1 MVPERISELD
11 TPCLLVEKSRLEKN
25 INSMKS
31 RILGL
36 GAVLRPHVK
45 TAKSLDCA
53 RMLFGGGTGPITVST
68 LREAEYFFG
77 GGFADILYAVSIVP
91 AKLPRVHALQKAGAD
106 IKIILDSLETA
117 TAVAAYGKAQS
128 MCFKVFIEID
138 CDRHRAGLRPDDP
151 QIAKI
156 AALLVENAGTEFAG
170 ILTHA
175 GEAYA
180 CNSIEEIKEH
190 AALERDSLRT
200 VSYALNDT
208 GIKTPCT
215 SLGSSPT
222 ARFYDHLDGID
233 EVRAGV
239 FVFQD
244 LFQRGLG
251 TCTVDDIAM
260 SVLTSVISHRPDQNR
275 LFIDAGALAL
285 SKDRGTASQQEDC
298 LYGFVCDAEGN
309 LIDGLI
315 VDGVNQEH
323 GCVTARSGALDFAKY
338 PIGSLLR
345 ILPNH
350 ACMTAAAHAGYQT
363 LESDGTLGDY
373 WPRCT
378 GW

>member
-11 TPCLLVEKSRLEKN
+11 TPCLLVEKSRVENN
-25 INSMKS
+25 IKAMKS
-31 RILGL
+31 RIAGL

-45 TAKSLDCA
+45 TTKSLDCA

-77 GGFADILYAVSIVP
+77 GGFSDILYAVSIVP
-91 AKLPRVHALQKAGAD
+91 AKLPRVHLLQQAGAD

-117 TAVAAYGKAQS
+117 AAVASYGTAHATR
-128 MCFKVFIEID
+128 FKVFIEID

-151 QIAKI
+151 RILEI
-156 AALLVENAGTEFAG
+156 AALLVENTGTEFAG

-180 CNSIEEIKEH
+180 CKTVEDIKTH
-190 AALERDSLRT
+190 AKLERDSLLR
-200 VSYALNDT
+200 VSAALGEAGT
-208 GIKTPCT
+208 PTPCI
-215 SLGSSPT
+215 SVGSSPT

-251 TCTVDDIAM
+251 ACMADDIAM

-285 SKDRGTASQQEDC
+285 SKDRDTASQQEDC
-298 LYGFVCDAEGN
+298 HYGLVCDAEGN

-315 VDGVNQEH
+315 VERVNQEH
-323 GCVTARSGALDFAKY
+323 GNVTVRSGTLDFARY

-350 ACMTAAAHAGYQT
+350 ACMTAAAHAGYHV
-363 LESDGTLGDY
+363 LDADGLIEEH